1 MLNLIKYEFIRKYK
15 LFLITII
22 SSLALNIYLLTK
34 GAAGSTL
41 FIATFPMVIA
51 ILYIVDIIKMYSDDL
66 NKKSG
71 FMLFMTPNSGYK
83 IIISKLITA
92 VLEGLAILLVY
103 FVILLLNGAY
113 IIYSTGMDINFN
125 EIFMFVNNLFT
136 GNFGFSL
143 YHVFA
148 FLLTAMI
155 FLIAFLTTVY
165 TAMTIRKSIFS
176 EVKFGGA
183 LSFVIFLVINWA
195 ISYISSGVFNLLT
208 PYYEPIINTAHVT
221 ATQLTYILL
230 PISVFSTIQSI
241 GLTFCSGYLLENKIN
256 L

>member
-15 LFLITII
+15 LFIITII
-22 SSLALNIYLLTK
+22 SSLALNLYLLTK

-41 FIATFPMVIA
+41 FIAIFPIVIA

-92 VLEGLAILLVY
+92 VLEGLTILLIY
-103 FVILLLNGAY
+103 FVIILLNGAY
-113 IIYSTGMDINFN
+113 IIYSTGMDLNLS
-125 EIFMFVNNLFT
+125 EIFILVNNLFT
-136 GNFGFSL
+136 GNFGFSI
-143 YHVFA
+143 YHVFV
-148 FLLTAMI
+148 FLMAAMI
-155 FLIAFLTTVY
+155 FLIGFLTTVY

-183 LSFVIFLVINWA
+183 LSFVIFLMINWA
-195 ISYISSGVFNLLT
+195 ISYISNGFYELLN
-208 PYYEPIINTAHVT
+208 PYYETIINTARVT
-221 ATQLTYILL
+221 ATELVYILL
-230 PISVFSTIQSI
+230 PICAFSIIQSI